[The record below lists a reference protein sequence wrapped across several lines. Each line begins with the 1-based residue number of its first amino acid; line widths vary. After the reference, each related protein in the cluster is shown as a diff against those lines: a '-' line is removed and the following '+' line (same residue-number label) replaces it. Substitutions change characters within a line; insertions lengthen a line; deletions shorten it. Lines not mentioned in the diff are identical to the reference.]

1 LYAPLGTIWD
11 VLVATPSFSKLVA
24 ALNRTES
31 GGLRDALASTASSSG
46 TFYTLFAPDDSA
58 YADLGASFATSSAAD
73 DPAVVEVL
81 YR

>member
-1 LYAPLGTIWD
+1 LGTIWE

-24 ALNRTES
+24 ALNKTGS
-31 GGLRDALASTASSSG
+31 GGLRDALASTSSSD

-58 YADLGASFATSSAAD
+58 YADLGASSETSTE
-73 DPAVVEVL
+73 DPAVIEIL

>member
-1 LYAPLGTIWD
+1 LGTIWE

-24 ALNRTES
+24 ALNKTDT
-31 GGLRDALASTASSSG
+31 GGLRDALASTSSSG

-58 YADLGASFATSSAAD
+58 YADLGASFDSST
-73 DPAVVEVL
+73 DPAVIEIL

>member
-1 LYAPLGTIWD
+1 VGTIWD

-24 ALNRTES
+24 ALNKTDP
-31 GGLRDALASTASSSG
+31 GGLRDALATTSSSG

-58 YADLGASFATSSAAD
+58 YADLGASFDSSTD
-73 DPAVVEVL
+73 DPAVIEIL